1 MPEIWVTYEELATL
15 FGCTEV
21 TARKLALKQ
30 RLDRKTGKDGKSR
43 VQLCSVGVAVF
54 AQKLRAPNE
63 ALDQAVE
70 QQHSHI
76 KEMKASFTKFSSY
89 YPWIN

>member
-15 FGCTEV
+15 FGCTEL
-21 TARKLALKQ
+21 TARKLALKH

-43 VQLCSVGVAVF
+43 VQLCPVGVAIF
-54 AQKLRAPNE
+54 AHKLRAPNE
-63 ALDQAVE
+63 ALDQAVQ
-70 QQHSHI
+70 QQHSQI
-76 KEMKASFTKFSSY
+76 TEMKASLMKFAPY